1 MPTRLAP
8 VSETTK
14 PAPFPFETADLQDD
28 AAVKTNAG
36 ADAALPTD
44 AALQDVKVPPP
55 GDRSVSAT
63 EAPVIP
69 ITDQPRLL
77 VLDGHSMAF
86 RAFFA
91 LPADKFSTANGQHTN
106 AIHGFTSMLIN
117 LIKEQKPTHVAVA
130 FDVSDETTHRKAE
143 YSEYKGGRNETP
155 MEMSGQIDLIDKVMQ
170 AWGIKTIKM
179 PGYEADDILATL
191 AAMGEKAGYEVLLV
205 TGDRDAFQ
213 LITDNVFVLYP
224 RKGVSDI
231 PRLDTAAIQEKYFV
245 TPPQYSDLA
254 ALVGE
259 SADNLP
265 GIPGVGPK
273 TAAKWINLYGGLE
286 GVLENADAI
295 GGKVGDALR
304 ENVEAVKRNRRLN
317 RLHTDL
323 DLPLTLD
330 DLAEPRPDEAALEQ
344 LFDDLEFKTIR
355 TRLFALYSSEELES
369 AERESIDTPDFTTP
383 AGATE
388 LSAFLASGAGTR
400 SAVAVDLVPGRIGED
415 AAALAIV
422 RDDAAVYIDLASQDA
437 EAENVL
443 AEWLRDA
450 QAPKVMH
457 GYKAALKALS
467 SRGLGLEGVVD
478 DTSISGYLIQPDR
491 RTYELSELAQHHLN
505 ISISPE
511 TAKAGQ
517 LELSFDGDDAAAS
530 GALVQAAAVVQALS
544 RHFESELKERKAEDL
559 LTTLELPVS
568 RVLADMELAGI
579 AIDMPRLE
587 EQLADLSKV
596 IDNAQEL
603 AFAAIGHEVNL
614 GSPKQLQTVLFE
626 ELQLPKTKK
635 IKSGYTTD
643 AASLKNLLEKTGH
656 EFLVQLMAHR
666 ESSKLR
672 QMLESL
678 KKSVT
683 DDGRIHTTYAQNVA
697 ATGRISSNNPNLQNI
712 PIRSEEGRRV
722 RGIFVVSDG
731 YDCLLSADYSQI
743 EMRIMAHLS
752 GDAGLIQAYKE
763 GEDLHRFVG
772 SNIFHVPTEEVT
784 SAMRSK
790 VKAMSYGLAYGLT
803 SFGLSKQLEISV
815 DEARTLMKDYFDRFG
830 AVRDY
835 LRGVVDQARVDGY
848 TATIEGRRRYLPDL
862 TSTDRQLREN
872 AERIALNSPIQGSAA
887 DIIKRAM
894 LGVHSELEAQGLK
907 SRMLLQVHDELVL
920 EVANGERAAV
930 EKLVTEQ
937 MGAAAQLTVPL
948 DVQIGVGSS
957 WYEAGH

>member
-1 MPTRLAP
+1 VTAA
-8 VSETTK
+8 K
-14 PAPFPFETADLQDD
+14 PARKSTLTAE
-28 AAVKTNAG
+28 
-36 ADAALPTD
+36 P
-44 AALQDVKVPPP
+44 
-55 GDRSVSAT
+55 VSAT

-117 LIKEQKPTHVAVA
+117 LIKEQKPTHIAVA

-143 YSEYKGGRNETP
+143 YSDYKGGRNETP
-155 MEMSGQIDLIDKVMQ
+155 REMSGQIDLIDKVMQ
-170 AWGIKTIKM
+170 AWGIKTIKL

-191 AAMGEKAGYEVLLV
+191 AAMGEKAGFEVLLV
-205 TGDRDAFQ
+205 SGDRDAFQ

-231 PRLDTAAIQEKYFV
+231 PRMDATAIQEKYFV
-245 TPPQYSDLA
+245 SPAQYSDLA

-259 SADNLP
+259 TADNLP
-265 GIPGVGPK
+265 GVPGVGPK

-286 GVLENADAI
+286 GVLEHLDAI

-304 ENVEAVKRNRRLN
+304 ENVEDVKRNRRLN

-323 DLPLTLD
+323 ELPVTLD
-330 DLAEPRPDEAALEQ
+330 ELAEPRPDEAALEQ

-355 TRLFALYSSEELES
+355 TRLFGLYSSEDVES
-369 AERESIDTPDFTTP
+369 AERESIDTPDYVVP
-383 AGATE
+383 SGAAE
-388 LSAFLASGAGTR
+388 LGAFLAAGAGKR
-400 SAVAVDLVPGRIGED
+400 SAVAVDLVPGRIAED

-437 EAENVL
+437 AAENVL
-443 AEWLRDA
+443 ADWLRDDKS
-450 QAPKVMH
+450 QKVMH

-491 RTYELSELAQHHLN
+491 RSYELAELAQHHLN
-505 ISISPE
+505 ISVSTE
-511 TAKAGQ
+511 AAKAGQ
-517 LELSFDGDDAAAS
+517 LELAFDGDDAAAA
-530 GALVQAAAVVQALS
+530 GALVQVAAVVQALS
-544 RHFESELKERKAEDL
+544 RYFESELKERKAADL

-579 AIDMPRLE
+579 AIDMPRMD
-587 EQLADLSKV
+587 EQLADLAKV

-614 GSPKQLQTVLFE
+614 GSPKQLQTVLFD

-722 RGIFVVSDG
+722 RGIFVVSEG

-752 GDAGLIQAYKE
+752 GDAGLIQAYKD

-772 SNIFHVPTEEVT
+772 SNIFHVPTDQVT

-835 LRGVVDQARVDGY
+835 LRGVVDQARIDGY

-894 LGVHSELEAQGLK
+894 LGVHSELAAQGLK

-920 EVANGERAAV
+920 EVAVGEREAV

-937 MGAAAQLTVPL
+937 MGAAAQLSVPL
-948 DVQIGVGSS
+948 DVQIGVGPS
-957 WYEAGH
+957 WYDAGH

>member
-1 MPTRLAP
+1 M
-8 VSETTK
+8 SETTK
-14 PAPFPFETADLQDD
+14 PAPFPSTTETLQDI
-28 AAVKTNAG
+28 AVSSPAG
-36 ADAALPTD
+36 P
-44 AALQDVKVPPP
+44 
-55 GDRSVSAT
+55 SVSAT

-69 ITDQPRLL
+69 LTDQPRLL

-91 LPADKFSTANGQHTN
+91 LPADKFSTARGQHTN

-117 LIKEQKPTHVAVA
+117 LIKEQKPTHIAVA
-130 FDVSDETTHRKAE
+130 FDVSDDTTHRKAE

-155 MEMSGQIDLIDKVMQ
+155 REMSGQIDLIDQVMG

-205 TGDRDAFQ
+205 SGDRDAFQ

-231 PRLDTAAIQEKYFV
+231 PRMDAAAVQEKYFV
-245 TPPQYSDLA
+245 SPAQYSDLA

-259 SADNLP
+259 TADNLP
-265 GIPGVGPK
+265 GVPGVGPK

-286 GVLENADAI
+286 GVLEHLDAI

-304 ENVEAVKRNRRLN
+304 ANVDAVKRNRKLN

-323 DLPLTLD
+323 DLPVTLD
-330 DLAEPRPDEAALEQ
+330 ELADPRPNQEALEE
-344 LFDDLEFKTIR
+344 LFDTLEFKTIR
-355 TRLFALYSSEELES
+355 TRLFELYASEAPE
-369 AERESIDTPDFTTP
+369 AEREPLESRDFARLTDAEALRSFLA
-383 AGATE
+383 AGA
-388 LSAFLASGAGTR
+388 GQR
-400 SAVAVDLVPGRIGED
+400 SALAVDVLPGRIGED
-415 AAALAIV
+415 ADAVAIV
-422 RDDAAVYIDLASQDA
+422 RDDAAAYVDLTSLDA
-437 EAENVL
+437 DAENVL
-443 AEWLRDA
+443 GQWLRDA
-450 QAPKVMH
+450 ESPKVMH
-457 GYKAALKALS
+457 GYKAALKALNN
-467 SRGLGLEGVVD
+467 RGLGLQGVVD

-491 RTYELSELAQHHLN
+491 RTYELAELAQYHLN
-505 ISISPE
+505 IHVSPE
-511 TAKAGQ
+511 AAKAGQ
-517 LELSFDGDDAAAS
+517 LELTFDDDAAAAS
-530 GALVQAAAVVQALS
+530 GALVQVAAVVHKLS
-544 RHFESELKERKAEDL
+544 RFFESELQERKAEEL
-559 LTTLELPVS
+559 LATLELPVS
-568 RVLADMELAGI
+568 RVLADMEHAGI
-579 AIDMPRLE
+579 AVSMDLMD
-587 EQLADLSKV
+587 EQLADLARV
-596 IDNAQEL
+596 IDDAQER

-614 GSPKQLQTVLFE
+614 GSPKQLQTVLFD
-626 ELQLPKTKK
+626 ELKLPKTKK

-666 ESSKLR
+666 ESAKLR
-672 QMLESL
+672 QMVETL
-678 KKSVT
+678 KKSVAE
-683 DDGRIHTTYAQNVA
+683 DGRIHTTYAQNVA

-731 YDCLLSADYSQI
+731 YECLLSADYSQI

-752 GDAGLIQAYKE
+752 GDAGLIEAYRQ

-772 SNIFHVPTEEVT
+772 SSIFHVPPAEVT

-815 DEARTLMKDYFDRFG
+815 DEARTLMKNYFDRFG

-835 LRGVVDQARVDGY
+835 LRGVVDQARIDGY
-848 TATIEGRRRYLPDL
+848 TSTIEGRRRYLPDL
-862 TSTDRQLREN
+862 TSTDRQMREN

-894 LGVHSELEAQGLK
+894 LGVHAELAAQGLK

-920 EVANGERAAV
+920 EVANGEREAV

-937 MGAAAQLTVPL
+937 MGSAAQLSVPL
-948 DVQIGVGSS
+948 DVQIGVGTS
-957 WYEAGH
+957 WYDAGH

>member
-1 MPTRLAP
+1 M
-8 VSETTK
+8 SETTK
-14 PAPFPFETADLQDD
+14 PAPIPSTTQTLQDIAVSSPD
-28 AAVKTNAG
+28 A
-36 ADAALPTD
+36 P
-44 AALQDVKVPPP
+44 
-55 GDRSVSAT
+55 SVSAT
-63 EAPVIP
+63 EAPVVP
-69 ITDQPRLL
+69 LTEQPRLL

-91 LPADKFSTANGQHTN
+91 LPADKFSTARGQHTN

-130 FDVSDETTHRKAE
+130 FDVSDDTTHRKAE
-143 YSEYKGGRNETP
+143 YSDYKGGRNETP
-155 MEMSGQIDLIDKVMQ
+155 REMSGQIDLIDQVMG

-205 TGDRDAFQ
+205 SGDRDAFQ

-231 PRLDTAAIQEKYFV
+231 PRMDAAAIEAKYFV
-245 TPPQYSDLA
+245 SPSRYSDLA

-259 SADNLP
+259 TADNLP
-265 GIPGVGPK
+265 GVPGVGPK

-286 GVLENADAI
+286 GVLEHLDAI

-304 ENVEAVKRNRRLN
+304 DNVDAVKRNRKLN
-317 RLHTDL
+317 QLHTDL
-323 DLPLTLD
+323 DLPVTLD
-330 DLAEPRPDEAALEQ
+330 ELADPRPDQKAVEE
-344 LFDDLEFKTIR
+344 LFDELEFKTIR
-355 TRLFALYSSEELES
+355 TRLFDLYASE
-369 AERESIDTPDFTTP
+369 APAPEREPLETRDFAMITDSD
-383 AGATE
+383 ALG
-388 LSAFLASGAGTR
+388 AFLAAGAGHR
-400 SAVAVDLVPGRIGED
+400 PALAVDVLQGRIGED
-415 AAALAIV
+415 ADAVAIV
-422 RDDAAVYIDLASQDA
+422 RDDAAAYVDLTALDA
-437 EAENVL
+437 DAENVL
-443 AEWLRDA
+443 AQWLRDGES
-450 QAPKVMH
+450 PKVMH
-457 GYKAALKALS
+457 GYKAALKALAN
-467 SRGLGLEGVVD
+467 RGFDLEGVVD

-491 RTYELSELAQHHLN
+491 RTYELAELAQFHLN
-505 ISISPE
+505 IHITPE
-511 TAKAGQ
+511 AAKAGQ
-517 LELSFDGDDAAAS
+517 LELSFDDDNAAVS
-530 GALVQAAAVVQALS
+530 GALVQVAAVVHKLS
-544 RHFESELKERKAEDL
+544 RFFESELKDRKAEDL
-559 LTTLELPVS
+559 LATLELPVA
-568 RVLADMELAGI
+568 RVLADMERTGI
-579 AIDMPRLE
+579 AVSMELMD
-587 EQLADLSKV
+587 EQLADLARV
-596 IDNAQEL
+596 IDDAQER

-666 ESSKLR
+666 ESAKLR
-672 QMLESL
+672 QMVETL
-678 KKSVT
+678 KKSVAE
-683 DDGRIHTTYAQNVA
+683 DGRIHTTYAQNVA

-731 YDCLLSADYSQI
+731 YECLLSADYSQI

-752 GDAGLIQAYKE
+752 GDAGLIEAYRE

-772 SNIFHVPTEEVT
+772 SSIFHVPPAEVT

-815 DEARTLMKDYFDRFG
+815 DEARNLMKDYFDRFG

-835 LRGVVDQARVDGY
+835 LRGVVDQARVDGF

-894 LGVHSELEAQGLK
+894 LGVHAELAAQGLK

-920 EVANGERAAV
+920 EVANGEREAV

-937 MGAAAQLTVPL
+937 MAAAAELSVPL
-948 DVQIGVGSS
+948 EVQIGVGTS
-957 WYEAGH
+957 WYDAGH

>member
-1 MPTRLAP
+1 M
-8 VSETTK
+8 SETTK
-14 PAPFPFETADLQDD
+14 PAPIPSTTQTLQDIEVSSPD
-28 AAVKTNAG
+28 A
-36 ADAALPTD
+36 P
-44 AALQDVKVPPP
+44 
-55 GDRSVSAT
+55 SVSAT

-69 ITDQPRLL
+69 LTEQPRLL

-91 LPADKFSTANGQHTN
+91 LPADKFSTARGQHTN

-117 LIKEQKPTHVAVA
+117 LIKEQKPTHIAVA
-130 FDVSDETTHRKAE
+130 FDVSDDTTHRKAE

-155 MEMSGQIDLIDKVMQ
+155 REMSGQIDLIDQVMG

-205 TGDRDAFQ
+205 SGDRDAFQ

-224 RKGVSDI
+224 KKGVSDI
-231 PRLDTAAIQEKYFV
+231 PRMDAAAVEAKYFV
-245 TPPQYSDLA
+245 SPSRYSDLA

-259 SADNLP
+259 TADNLP
-265 GIPGVGPK
+265 GVPGVGPK

-286 GVLENADAI
+286 GVLEHLDAI
-295 GGKVGDALR
+295 GGKVGDSLR
-304 ENVEAVKRNRRLN
+304 ANVDAVKRNRKLN
-317 RLHTDL
+317 QLHTDL
-323 DLPLTLD
+323 DLPVTLD
-330 DLAEPRPDEAALEQ
+330 ELADPRPDQQALEE
-344 LFDDLEFKTIR
+344 LFDELEFKTIR
-355 TRLFALYSSEELES
+355 TRLFDLYASE
-369 AERESIDTPDFTTP
+369 APAPEREALDTRDFTALTD
-383 AGATE
+383 AGA
-388 LSAFLASGAGTR
+388 LRAFLEAGAGQR
-400 SAVAVDLVPGRIGED
+400 SALAVDVLPGRIGED
-415 AAALAIV
+415 ADAVAIV
-422 RDDAAVYIDLASQDA
+422 RDDAAAYVDLTTLDA

-450 QAPKVMH
+450 GSPKVTH
-457 GYKAALKALS
+457 GYKAALKALAN
-467 SRGLGLEGVVD
+467 RGFGLEGVVD

-491 RTYELSELAQHHLN
+491 RTYELAELAQYHLN
-505 ISISPE
+505 IHITPE
-511 TAKAGQ
+511 AAKAGQ
-517 LELSFDGDDAAAS
+517 LELAFDDDAAAAS
-530 GALVQAAAVVQALS
+530 GALVQVAAVVHKLS
-544 RHFESELKERKAEDL
+544 RYFESELKDRRAEDL
-559 LTTLELPVS
+559 LATLELPVA
-568 RVLADMELAGI
+568 RVLADMETAGI
-579 AIDMPRLE
+579 AVSLELME
-587 EQLADLSKV
+587 EQLADLARV
-596 IDNAQEL
+596 IDDAQER

-666 ESSKLR
+666 ESAKLR
-672 QMLESL
+672 QMVETL
-678 KKSVT
+678 KKSVAE
-683 DDGRIHTTYAQNVA
+683 DGRIHTTYAQNVA

-731 YDCLLSADYSQI
+731 YECLLSADYSQI

-752 GDAGLIQAYKE
+752 GDAGLIEAYRE

-772 SNIFHVPTEEVT
+772 SSIFHVPPAEVT

-815 DEARTLMKDYFDRFG
+815 DEARNLMKDYFDRFG

-894 LGVHSELEAQGLK
+894 LGVQAELAAQGLK
-907 SRMLLQVHDELVL
+907 SRLLLQVHDELVL
-920 EVANGERAAV
+920 EVAAGEREAV
-930 EKLVTEQ
+930 ERLVTEQ
-937 MGAAAQLTVPL
+937 MGSAADLSVPL
-948 DVQIGVGSS
+948 DVQIGVGTS
-957 WYEAGH
+957 WYDAGH

>member
-1 MPTRLAP
+1 
-8 VSETTK
+8 
-14 PAPFPFETADLQDD
+14 
-28 AAVKTNAG
+28 
-36 ADAALPTD
+36 
-44 AALQDVKVPPP
+44 
-55 GDRSVSAT
+55 
-63 EAPVIP
+63 
-69 ITDQPRLL
+69 
-77 VLDGHSMAF
+77 MAF

-91 LPADKFSTANGQHTN
+91 LPADKFSTARGQHTN

-130 FDVSDETTHRKAE
+130 FDVSDDTTHRKAE
-143 YSEYKGGRNETP
+143 YSDYKGGRNETP
-155 MEMSGQIDLIDKVMQ
+155 REMSGQIDLIDQVMG

-205 TGDRDAFQ
+205 SGDRDAFQ

-224 RKGVSDI
+224 KKGVSDI
-231 PRLDTAAIQEKYFV
+231 PRMDATAVEEKYFV
-245 TPPQYSDLA
+245 SPSRYSDLA

-259 SADNLP
+259 TADNLP
-265 GIPGVGPK
+265 GVPGVGPK

-286 GVLENADAI
+286 GVLEHLDAI
-295 GGKVGDALR
+295 GGKVGDSLR
-304 ENVEAVKRNRRLN
+304 ANVDAVKRNRKLN
-317 RLHTDL
+317 QLHTDL
-323 DLPLTLD
+323 DLPVTLD
-330 DLAEPRPDEAALEQ
+330 ELADPRPDQQALEE
-344 LFDDLEFKTIR
+344 LFDELEFKTIR
-355 TRLFALYSSEELES
+355 TRLFDLYASE
-369 AERESIDTPDFTTP
+369 APAPEREALETRDFAALMDADALRAFLE
-383 AGATE
+383 AGA
-388 LSAFLASGAGTR
+388 GQR
-400 SAVAVDLVPGRIGED
+400 SALAVDVLPGRIGED
-415 AAALAIV
+415 ADAVAIV
-422 RDDAAVYIDLASQDA
+422 RDDAAAYVELTTLDADA
-437 EAENVL
+437 ENIL
-443 AEWLRDA
+443 AQWLRDA
-450 QAPKVMH
+450 DSPKVMH
-457 GYKAALKALS
+457 GYKAALKALAN
-467 SRGLGLEGVVD
+467 RGFGLEGVVD

-491 RTYELSELAQHHLN
+491 RTYELGELAQFHLN
-505 ISISPE
+505 IHITPE
-511 TAKAGQ
+511 AAKAGQ
-517 LELSFDGDDAAAS
+517 LELAFDDDAAAAS
-530 GALVQAAAVVQALS
+530 GALVQVAAVVHKLS
-544 RHFESELKERKAEDL
+544 RFFESELKDRKAEDL
-559 LTTLELPVS
+559 LATLELPVS
-568 RVLADMELAGI
+568 RVLADMEKTGI
-579 AIDMPRLE
+579 AVSMELMD
-587 EQLADLSKV
+587 EQLADLARV
-596 IDNAQEL
+596 IDDAQER

-666 ESSKLR
+666 ESAKLR
-672 QMLESL
+672 QMVETL
-678 KKSVT
+678 KKSVAE
-683 DDGRIHTTYAQNVA
+683 DGRIHTTYAQNVA

-731 YDCLLSADYSQI
+731 YECLLSADYSQI

-752 GDAGLIQAYKE
+752 GDAGLIEAYRE

-772 SNIFHVPTEEVT
+772 SSIFHVPPAEVT

-815 DEARTLMKDYFDRFG
+815 DEARNLMKDYFDRFG

-894 LGVHSELEAQGLK
+894 LGVHAELAAQGLK
-907 SRMLLQVHDELVL
+907 SRLLLQVHDELVL
-920 EVANGERAAV
+920 EVAKGEREAV

-937 MGAAAQLTVPL
+937 MAAAAELSVPL
-948 DVQIGVGSS
+948 EVQIGVGTS
-957 WYEAGH
+957 WYDAGH

>member
-1 MPTRLAP
+1 MATRLAP

-14 PAPFPFETADLQDD
+14 PAPIPSTTQTLQDIAVSSPD
-28 AAVKTNAG
+28 A
-36 ADAALPTD
+36 P
-44 AALQDVKVPPP
+44 
-55 GDRSVSAT
+55 SVSAT

-69 ITDQPRLL
+69 LTEQPRLL

-91 LPADKFSTANGQHTN
+91 LPADKFSTARGQHTN

-117 LIKEQKPTHVAVA
+117 LIKEQKPTHIAVA
-130 FDVSDETTHRKAE
+130 FDVSDDTTHRKAE

-155 MEMSGQIDLIDKVMQ
+155 REMSGQIDLIDQVMG

-205 TGDRDAFQ
+205 SGDRDAFQ

-224 RKGVSDI
+224 KKGVSDI
-231 PRLDTAAIQEKYFV
+231 PRMDAAAVEAKYFV
-245 TPPQYSDLA
+245 SPSRYSDLA

-259 SADNLP
+259 TADNLP
-265 GIPGVGPK
+265 GVPGVGPK

-286 GVLENADAI
+286 GVLEHVDAI
-295 GGKVGDALR
+295 GGKVGDSLR
-304 ENVEAVKRNRRLN
+304 ANVDAVKRNRKLN
-317 RLHTDL
+317 QLHTDL
-323 DLPLTLD
+323 DLPVTLD
-330 DLAEPRPDEAALEQ
+330 ELADPRPDQQALED
-344 LFDDLEFKTIR
+344 LFDELEFKTIR
-355 TRLFALYSSEELES
+355 TRLFDLYASE
-369 AERESIDTPDFTTP
+369 APAPEREALETRDFTTLTD
-383 AGATE
+383 ADA
-388 LSAFLASGAGTR
+388 LRAFLEAGTDQR
-400 SAVAVDLVPGRIGED
+400 SALAVDVLPGRIGED
-415 AAALAIV
+415 ADAVAIV
-422 RDDAAVYIDLASQDA
+422 RDDAAAYVDLTTLDA

-443 AEWLRDA
+443 AQWLRDA
-450 QAPKVMH
+450 GSPKVTH
-457 GYKAALKALS
+457 GYKAALKALAN
-467 SRGLGLEGVVD
+467 RGFGLEGVVD

-491 RTYELSELAQHHLN
+491 RTYELAELAQFHLN
-505 ISISPE
+505 IHITPE
-511 TAKAGQ
+511 AAKAGQ
-517 LELSFDGDDAAAS
+517 LELAFDDDDAAAS
-530 GALVQAAAVVQALS
+530 GALVQVAAVVHKLS
-544 RHFESELKERKAEDL
+544 QYFESELKDRKAEDL
-559 LTTLELPVS
+559 LATLELPVA
-568 RVLADMELAGI
+568 RVLADMETAGI
-579 AIDMPRLE
+579 AVSLELME
-587 EQLADLSKV
+587 EQLADLARV
-596 IDNAQEL
+596 IDDAQER

-666 ESSKLR
+666 ESAKLR
-672 QMLESL
+672 QMVETL
-678 KKSVT
+678 KKSVAE
-683 DDGRIHTTYAQNVA
+683 DGRIHTTYAQNVA

-731 YDCLLSADYSQI
+731 YECLLSADYSQI

-752 GDAGLIQAYKE
+752 GDAGLIEAYRE

-772 SNIFHVPTEEVT
+772 SSIFHVPPAEVT

-815 DEARTLMKDYFDRFG
+815 DEARNLMKDYFDRFG

-894 LGVHSELEAQGLK
+894 LGVHSELAAQGLK

-920 EVANGERAAV
+920 EVAKGEREAV

-937 MGAAAQLTVPL
+937 MAAAAELSVPL
-948 DVQIGVGSS
+948 EVQIGVGTS
-957 WYEAGH
+957 WYDAGH

>member
-1 MPTRLAP
+1 M
-8 VSETTK
+8 SETTK
-14 PAPFPFETADLQDD
+14 PAPVPFETADLQDD
-28 AAVKTNAG
+28 AALKADAG
-36 ADAALPTD
+36 ADATLSNE
-44 AALQDVKVPPP
+44 AALQDVKVPPR

-69 ITDQPRLL
+69 ITGQPRLL

-130 FDVSDETTHRKAE
+130 FDVSDDTTYRKAE

-155 MEMSGQIDLIDKVMQ
+155 SEMSGQIDLIDKVMQ

-286 GVLENADAI
+286 GVLENVDAI

-330 DLAEPRPDEAALEQ
+330 DLAEPRPNEAALEQ

-369 AERESIDTPDFTTP
+369 AERETIDTPDFITP

-388 LSAFLASGAGTR
+388 LSAFLAAGAGKR

-422 RDDAAVYIDLASQDA
+422 RDDAAVYIDLAAQDA

-443 AEWLRDA
+443 AEWLRDG

-559 LTTLELPVS
+559 LSTLELPVS

-579 AIDMPRLE
+579 AIDMPRLD

>member
-1 MPTRLAP
+1 M
-8 VSETTK
+8 SETTK
-14 PAPFPFETADLQDD
+14 PAPFPFETADPQDD
-28 AAVKTNAG
+28 AALTANAP
-36 ADAALPTD
+36 ADAALPTS

-155 MEMSGQIDLIDKVMQ
+155 SEMSGQIDLIDKVMQ

-191 AAMGEKAGYEVLLV
+191 AAMGEKAGFEVLLV

-286 GVLENADAI
+286 GVLENVDAI

-330 DLAEPRPDEAALEQ
+330 DLAEPRPNEAALEQ

-369 AERESIDTPDFTTP
+369 AERESIDTPDFLTP
-383 AGATE
+383 SGATE
-388 LSAFLASGAGTR
+388 LSAFLAAGAGKR

-422 RDDAAVYIDLASQDA
+422 RDDAAVYIDLAAQDA

-443 AEWLRDA
+443 AEWLRDG

-579 AIDMPRLE
+579 AIDMPRLD

-722 RGIFVVSDG
+722 RGIFVVSEG

>member
-1 MPTRLAP
+1 
-8 VSETTK
+8 
-14 PAPFPFETADLQDD
+14 
-28 AAVKTNAG
+28 
-36 ADAALPTD
+36 
-44 AALQDVKVPPP
+44 
-55 GDRSVSAT
+55 
-63 EAPVIP
+63 
-69 ITDQPRLL
+69 
-77 VLDGHSMAF
+77 MAF

-91 LPADKFSTANGQHTN
+91 LPADKFSTARGQHTN

-117 LIKEQKPTHVAVA
+117 LIKEQKPTHIAVA
-130 FDVSDETTHRKAE
+130 FDVSDDTTHRKAE

-155 MEMSGQIDLIDKVMQ
+155 REMSGQIDLIDKVMG

-191 AAMGEKAGYEVLLV
+191 AAMGEKAGHEVLLV
-205 TGDRDAFQ
+205 SGDRDAFQ

-224 RKGVSDI
+224 KKGVSDI
-231 PRLDTAAIQEKYFV
+231 PRMDAAAVEDKYFV
-245 TPPQYSDLA
+245 SPSRYSDLA

-259 SADNLP
+259 TADNLP
-265 GIPGVGPK
+265 GVPGVGPK

-286 GVLENADAI
+286 GVLEHVDAI
-295 GGKVGDALR
+295 GGKVGDSLR
-304 ENVEAVKRNRRLN
+304 ANVDAVKRNRKLN
-317 RLHTDL
+317 QLHTDL
-323 DLPLTLD
+323 DLPVTLD
-330 DLAEPRPDEAALEQ
+330 ELADPRPDQQALEE
-344 LFDDLEFKTIR
+344 LFDELEFKTIR
-355 TRLFALYSSEELES
+355 TRLFDLYASEVTE
-369 AERESIDTPDFTTP
+369 AERETLESRDFTTLQDADSLRTFLE
-383 AGATE
+383 AGA
-388 LSAFLASGAGTR
+388 GQR
-400 SAVAVDLVPGRIGED
+400 SALAVDVLAGRIGED
-415 AAALAIV
+415 ADAVAIV
-422 RDDAAVYIDLASQDA
+422 RDDAAGYVDLTGLDA

-443 AEWLRDA
+443 AQWLRDA
-450 QAPKVMH
+450 GSPKVVH
-457 GYKAALKALS
+457 GYKAALKALAN
-467 SRGLGLEGVVD
+467 RGFGLEGVVD
-478 DTSISGYLIQPDR
+478 DTSISAYLIEPDR
-491 RTYELSELAQHHLN
+491 RTYELAELAQHHLN
-505 ISISPE
+505 VHVSAE
-511 TAKAGQ
+511 AAKAGQ
-517 LELSFDGDDAAAS
+517 LELEFDDDAAAAS
-530 GALVQAAAVVQALS
+530 GALVQVAAVVHKLS
-544 RHFESELKERKAEDL
+544 RFFESELQERQAEDL
-559 LTTLELPVS
+559 LATLELPVAG
-568 RVLADMELAGI
+568 VLAVMEQAGI
-579 AIDMPRLE
+579 AVSMELMD
-587 EQLADLSKV
+587 EQLADLARV
-596 IDNAQEL
+596 IDDAQER

-666 ESSKLR
+666 ESAKLR
-672 QMLESL
+672 QMVETL
-678 KKSVT
+678 KKSVAE
-683 DDGRIHTTYAQNVA
+683 DGRIHTTYAQNVA

-731 YDCLLSADYSQI
+731 YECLLSADYSQI

-752 GDAGLIQAYKE
+752 GDAGLIQAYRE

-772 SNIFHVPTEEVT
+772 SSIFHVPPAEVT

-848 TATIEGRRRYLPDL
+848 TSTIEGRRRYLPDL
-862 TSTDRQLREN
+862 TSTNRQLREN

-894 LGVHSELEAQGLK
+894 LGVHSELAAQGLK

-920 EVANGERAAV
+920 EVAKGEREAV

-937 MGAAAQLTVPL
+937 MGAAADLSVPL
-948 DVQIGVGSS
+948 EVQIGVGAS
-957 WYEAGH
+957 WYDAGH

>member
-1 MPTRLAP
+1 M
-8 VSETTK
+8 SETTK
-14 PAPFPFETADLQDD
+14 PAPFPSETA
-28 AAVKTNAG
+28 VPNA
-36 ADAALPTD
+36 D
-44 AALQDVKVPPP
+44 AALQDITVPPSA
-55 GDRSVSAT
+55 GGRASAT

-69 ITDQPRLL
+69 LTGQPRLL

-117 LIKEQKPTHVAVA
+117 LIKEQKPTHIAVA

-155 MEMSGQIDLIDKVMQ
+155 REMSGQIDLIDKVMQ
-170 AWGIKTIKM
+170 AWGIKTIKL
-179 PGYEADDILATL
+179 PGFEADDILATL
-191 AAMGEKAGYEVLLV
+191 AAMGDKAGFEVLLV
-205 TGDRDAFQ
+205 SGDRDAFQ

-224 RKGVSDI
+224 KKGVSDI
-231 PRLDTAAIQEKYFV
+231 PRMDAAAIQEKYFV
-245 TPPQYSDLA
+245 TPAQYSDLA

-259 SADNLP
+259 TADNLP
-265 GIPGVGPK
+265 GVPGVGPK

-286 GVLENADAI
+286 GVLEHLDAI

-304 ENVEAVKRNRRLN
+304 ANVEGVKRNRRLN

-323 DLPLTLD
+323 ELPVTLD
-330 DLAEPRPDEAALEQ
+330 DLYEPRPDQAALEN
-344 LFDDLEFKTIR
+344 LFDELEFKTIR
-355 TRLFALYSSEELES
+355 TRLFALYGEEDTPA
-369 AERESIDTPDFTTP
+369 AERETLDTPDFVTP
-383 AGATE
+383 AGAAD
-388 LSAFLASGAGTR
+388 LSLFLAAGDGQR
-400 SAVAVDLVPGRIGED
+400 SAVAIDLVPGRIGED

-422 RDDAAVYIDLASQDA
+422 RDDAAVYIDLAAQDA
-437 EAENVL
+437 GAENVL
-443 AEWLRDA
+443 ADWLRDTA
-450 QAPKVMH
+450 APKVMH
-457 GYKAALKALS
+457 GYKASLKALA
-467 SRGLGLEGVVD
+467 SRGLDLEGVVD
-478 DTSISGYLIQPDR
+478 DTSISGYLIEPDR
-491 RTYELSELAQHHLN
+491 RTYELAELAQHHLN
-505 ISISPE
+505 ITISSA
-511 TAKAGQ
+511 TSKAGQ
-517 LELSFDGDDAAAS
+517 LELAFDGDDAAKA

-544 RHFESELKERKAEDL
+544 RHFETELTERKAADL

-568 RVLADMELAGI
+568 RVLAVMETAGI
-579 AIDMPRLE
+579 AVDMQRMD

-666 ESSKLR
+666 ESAKLR
-672 QMLESL
+672 QMIESL

-683 DDGRIHTTYAQNVA
+683 EDGRIHTTYAQNVA

-722 RGIFVVSDG
+722 RGVFVVSDG
-731 YDCLLSADYSQI
+731 YECLLSADYSQI

-752 GDAGLIQAYKE
+752 GDAGLIQAYKD

-772 SNIFHVPTEEVT
+772 SNIFHVPIDEVT

-835 LRGVVDQARVDGY
+835 LRGVVDQARIDGY

-894 LGVHSELEAQGLK
+894 LGVQDELAAQGLK

-920 EVANGERAAV
+920 EVAAGERETV
-930 EKLVTEQ
+930 ERIVTEQ
-937 MGAAAQLTVPL
+937 MGSAADLSVPL
-948 DVQIGVGSS
+948 DVQIGAGPS
-957 WYEAGH
+957 WYGAGH

>member
-1 MPTRLAP
+1 MATRLAP

-14 PAPFPFETADLQDD
+14 PAPFPSEAD
-28 AAVKTNAG
+28 T
-36 ADAALPTD
+36 
-44 AALQDVKVPPP
+44 LQDVAVPRPAGP
-55 GDRSVSAT
+55 AVSAT
-63 EAPVIP
+63 VAPVIP
-69 ITDQPRLL
+69 LTDQPRLL

-91 LPADKFSTANGQHTN
+91 LPADKFSTSSGQHTN

-117 LIKEQKPTHVAVA
+117 LIKEQKPTHIAVA

-143 YSEYKGGRNETP
+143 YSDYKGGRNETP
-155 MEMSGQIDLIDKVMQ
+155 REMSGQIDLIDKVLQ
-170 AWGIKTIKM
+170 AWGIKTIKL

-191 AAMGEKAGYEVLLV
+191 AAMGEKAGFEVLLV
-205 TGDRDAFQ
+205 SGDRDAFQ

-231 PRLDTAAIQEKYFV
+231 PRMDATAIQEKYFV
-245 TPPQYSDLA
+245 SPAQYSDLA

-259 SADNLP
+259 TADNLP
-265 GIPGVGPK
+265 GVPGVGPK

-286 GVLENADAI
+286 GVLEHLDAI

-304 ENVEAVKRNRRLN
+304 ENVDDVKRNRRLN

-323 DLPLTLD
+323 QLPVTLD
-330 DLAEPRPDEAALEQ
+330 ELAEPRPDEAALEQ

-355 TRLFALYSSEELES
+355 TRLFALYGSDEVES
-369 AERESIDTPDFTTP
+369 AERESIDTPAFVTP
-383 AGATE
+383 SDATE
-388 LSAFLASGAGTR
+388 LSAFLAAGAGKR

-422 RDDAAVYIDLASQDA
+422 RDDAAVYIDLAAQDA
-437 EAENVL
+437 AAENVL
-443 AEWLRDA
+443 ADWLRDE

-467 SRGLGLEGVVD
+467 SRGLGLEGVAD
-478 DTSISGYLIQPDR
+478 DSSISGYLIQPDR
-491 RTYELSELAQHHLN
+491 RSYELAELAQHHLN
-505 ISISPE
+505 ISISSE

-517 LELSFDGDDAAAS
+517 LELSFDGDDAAAAD
-530 GALVQAAAVVQALS
+530 ALVRVAAVVQALS
-544 RHFESELKERKAEDL
+544 RFFESELTERKAADL

-579 AIDMPRLE
+579 AIDMPRMD
-587 EQLADLSKV
+587 EQLADLAKV

-614 GSPKQLQTVLFE
+614 GSPKQLQTVLFD

-683 DDGRIHTTYAQNVA
+683 EDGRIHTTYAQNVA

-722 RGIFVVSDG
+722 RGIFVVSEG

-752 GDAGLIQAYKE
+752 GDAGLIQAYKD

-772 SNIFHVPTEEVT
+772 SNIFHVPTDQVT

-790 VKAMSYGLAYGLT
+790 VKAMSYGLAYGHT

-815 DEARTLMKDYFDRFG
+815 DVARTLMKDYFDRFG

-835 LRGVVDQARVDGY
+835 LRGVVDQARIDGY

-894 LGVHSELEAQGLK
+894 LGVHAELAAQGLK
-907 SRMLLQVHDELVL
+907 SRKLLQVHDELVL
-920 EVANGERAAV
+920 EVAAGEREAV

-937 MGAAAQLTVPL
+937 RGAAAQLSVPL
-948 DVQIGVGSS
+948 DVQIGVGPS
-957 WYEAGH
+957 WYDAGH

>member
-1 MPTRLAP
+1 
-8 VSETTK
+8 
-14 PAPFPFETADLQDD
+14 
-28 AAVKTNAG
+28 
-36 ADAALPTD
+36 
-44 AALQDVKVPPP
+44 
-55 GDRSVSAT
+55 VSAT

-69 ITDQPRLL
+69 LTEQPRLL

-91 LPADKFSTANGQHTN
+91 LPADKFSTARGQHTN

-117 LIKEQKPTHVAVA
+117 LIKEQKPTHIAVA
-130 FDVSDETTHRKAE
+130 FDVSDDTTHRKAE

-155 MEMSGQIDLIDKVMQ
+155 REMSGQIDLIDQVMG

-205 TGDRDAFQ
+205 SGDRDAFQ

-224 RKGVSDI
+224 KKGVSDI
-231 PRLDTAAIQEKYFV
+231 PRMDAAAVEAKYFV
-245 TPPQYSDLA
+245 SPSRYSDLA

-259 SADNLP
+259 TADNLP
-265 GIPGVGPK
+265 GVPGVGPK

-286 GVLENADAI
+286 GVLEHVDAI
-295 GGKVGDALR
+295 GGKVGDSLR
-304 ENVEAVKRNRRLN
+304 ANVNAVKRNRKLN
-317 RLHTDL
+317 QLHTDL
-323 DLPLTLD
+323 DLPVTLD
-330 DLAEPRPDEAALEQ
+330 ELADPRPDQQALED
-344 LFDDLEFKTIR
+344 LFDELEFKTIR
-355 TRLFALYSSEELES
+355 TRLFDLYASE
-369 AERESIDTPDFTTP
+369 APAPEREALETRDFTTLTD
-383 AGATE
+383 ADA
-388 LSAFLASGAGTR
+388 LRAFLEAGTDQR
-400 SAVAVDLVPGRIGED
+400 SALAVDVLPGRIGED
-415 AAALAIV
+415 ADAVAIV
-422 RDDAAVYIDLASQDA
+422 RDDAAAYVDLTTLDA

-443 AEWLRDA
+443 AQWLRDA
-450 QAPKVMH
+450 GSPKVTH
-457 GYKAALKALS
+457 GYKAALKALAN
-467 SRGLGLEGVVD
+467 RGFGLEGVVD

-491 RTYELSELAQHHLN
+491 RTYELAELAQFHLN
-505 ISISPE
+505 IHITPE
-511 TAKAGQ
+511 AAKAGQ
-517 LELSFDGDDAAAS
+517 LELAFDDDDAAAS
-530 GALVQAAAVVQALS
+530 GALVQVAAVVHKLS
-544 RHFESELKERKAEDL
+544 QYFESELKDRKAEDL
-559 LTTLELPVS
+559 LATLELPVA
-568 RVLADMELAGI
+568 RVLADMETAGI
-579 AIDMPRLE
+579 AVSLELME
-587 EQLADLSKV
+587 EQLADLARV
-596 IDNAQEL
+596 IDDAQER

-666 ESSKLR
+666 ESAKLR
-672 QMLESL
+672 QMVETL
-678 KKSVT
+678 KKSVAE
-683 DDGRIHTTYAQNVA
+683 DGRIHTTYAQNVA

-731 YDCLLSADYSQI
+731 YECLLSADYSQI

-752 GDAGLIQAYKE
+752 GDAGLIEAYRE

-772 SNIFHVPTEEVT
+772 SSIFHVPPAEVT

-815 DEARTLMKDYFDRFG
+815 DEARNLMKDYFDRFG

-894 LGVHSELEAQGLK
+894 LGVHSELAAQGLK

-920 EVANGERAAV
+920 EVAKGEREAV

-937 MGAAAQLTVPL
+937 MAAAAELSVPL
-948 DVQIGVGSS
+948 EVQIGVGTS
-957 WYEAGH
+957 WYDAGH

>member
-1 MPTRLAP
+1 
-8 VSETTK
+8 
-14 PAPFPFETADLQDD
+14 
-28 AAVKTNAG
+28 
-36 ADAALPTD
+36 
-44 AALQDVKVPPP
+44 
-55 GDRSVSAT
+55 
-63 EAPVIP
+63 
-69 ITDQPRLL
+69 
-77 VLDGHSMAF
+77 MAF

-117 LIKEQKPTHVAVA
+117 LIKEQKPTHIAVA

-155 MEMSGQIDLIDKVMQ
+155 REMSGQIDLIDKVMQ

-265 GIPGVGPK
+265 GVPGVGPK

-286 GVLENADAI
+286 GVLEHLDAI

-304 ENVEAVKRNRRLN
+304 ENVEDVKRNRRLN

-323 DLPLTLD
+323 DLPVTLD
-330 DLAEPRPDEAALEQ
+330 ELAEPRPDEAALEQ

-355 TRLFALYSSEELES
+355 TRLFALYSSDEVES
-369 AERESIDTPDFTTP
+369 AERESIEAPDFTTP
-383 AGATE
+383 ADAAE
-388 LSAFLASGAGTR
+388 LSAFLAAGAGQR

-422 RDDAAVYIDLASQDA
+422 RDDAAVYIDLATQDA
-437 EAENVL
+437 ESENVL
-443 AEWLRDA
+443 ADWLRDGSS
-450 QAPKVMH
+450 PKVMH
-457 GYKAALKALS
+457 GYKAALKALTA
-467 SRGLGLEGVVD
+467 RGLGLEGVAD

-491 RTYELSELAQHHLN
+491 RTYELAELAQHHLN

-517 LELSFDGDDAAAS
+517 LELAFDGDDVAAA
-530 GALVQAAAVVQALS
+530 GALVRVAAVVQALS
-544 RHFESELKERKAEDL
+544 RYFESELKEREAADL
-559 LTTLELPVS
+559 LATLELPVS

-579 AIDMPRLE
+579 AIDMPRMD
-587 EQLADLSKV
+587 EQLADLAKV

-614 GSPKQLQTVLFE
+614 GSPKQLQTVLFD

-683 DDGRIHTTYAQNVA
+683 EDGRIHTTYAQNVA

-722 RGIFVVSDG
+722 RGIFVVSEG

-752 GDAGLIQAYKE
+752 GDPGLIQAYKD

-772 SNIFHVPTEEVT
+772 SNIFHVPTDQVT

-835 LRGVVDQARVDGY
+835 LRGVVDQARIDGY

-894 LGVHSELEAQGLK
+894 LGVHAQLAAQGLK

-920 EVANGERAAV
+920 EVAKGERDAV

-937 MGAAAQLTVPL
+937 MGSAADLSVPL
-948 DVQIGVGSS
+948 DVQIGVGPS
-957 WYEAGH
+957 WYDAGH

>member
-1 MPTRLAP
+1 MGTRLAP

-14 PAPFPFETADLQDD
+14 PAPFPIQTAAPDADD
-28 AAVKTNAG
+28 AS
-36 ADAALPTD
+36 
-44 AALQDVKVPPP
+44 QDITVVPSVGGP
-55 GDRSVSAT
+55 VSAT
-63 EAPVIP
+63 EAPVVP
-69 ITDQPRLL
+69 ITSQPRLL

-91 LPADKFSTANGQHTN
+91 LPADKFSTSNGQHTN

-117 LIKEQKPTHVAVA
+117 LIKEQKPTHIAVA
-130 FDVSDETTHRKAE
+130 FDVSDDTTHRKTE

-155 MEMSGQIDLIDKVMQ
+155 REMSGQIDLIDKVMA

-191 AAMGEKAGYEVLLV
+191 ATMGEKEGYEVLLV

-213 LITDNVFVLYP
+213 LITDHVFVLYP

-231 PRLDTAAIQEKYFV
+231 PRLDAAAIQEKYFV

-273 TAAKWINLYGGLE
+273 TAAKWINQYGGLE
-286 GVLENADAI
+286 GVLENAGSI

-304 ENVEAVKRNRRLN
+304 ENIENVKRNRRLN

-323 DLPLTLD
+323 DLPVTLD
-330 DLAEPRPDEAALEQ
+330 ELAEPRPDEAALET
-344 LFDDLEFKTIR
+344 LFDELEFKTIR
-355 TRLFALYSSEELES
+355 ARLFALYGSEEVEA
-369 AERESIDTPDFTTP
+369 AERESIETPAFVTP
-383 AGATE
+383 AGAAE
-388 LSAFLASGAGTR
+388 LAAFLAAGSGR
-400 SAVAVDLVPGRIGED
+400 KSAVAVDLVPGRIGED

-422 RDDAAVYIDLASQDA
+422 RDDAAVYVDLAAQDA
-437 EAENVL
+437 ASENVL

-450 QAPKVMH
+450 KALKVLH
-457 GYKAALKALS
+457 GYKGALKALA

-491 RTYELSELAQHHLN
+491 RTYELAELAQHHLN
-505 ISISPE
+505 VSVSPE
-511 TAKAGQ
+511 TSKAGQ
-517 LELSFDGDDAAAS
+517 LELAFDGDDAAAA
-530 GALVQAAAVVQALS
+530 GALVQVAAVVQSLS
-544 RHFESELKERKAEDL
+544 RYFESELTERKAADL

-579 AIDMPRLE
+579 AIDMPRMD
-587 EQLADLSKV
+587 EQLTDLAKV

-614 GSPKQLQTVLFE
+614 GSPKQLQAVLFD
-626 ELQLPKTKK
+626 ELGLPKTKK

-672 QMLESL
+672 QMIESL

-683 DDGRIHTTYAQNVA
+683 EDGRIHTTYAQNVA

-722 RGIFVVSDG
+722 RGIFVVSEG
-731 YDCLLSADYSQI
+731 YECLLSADYSQI

-752 GDAGLIQAYKE
+752 GDAGLIQAYKD

-835 LRGVVDQARVDGY
+835 LRGVVDQARIDGY

-862 TSTDRQLREN
+862 TSSDRQLREN

-894 LGVHSELEAQGLK
+894 LGVHAELAAQGLK

-920 EVANGERAAV
+920 EVAAGEREAV

-937 MGAAAQLTVPL
+937 MGSAADLSVPL
-948 DVQIGVGSS
+948 DVQIGVGPS
-957 WYEAGH
+957 WYDAGH

>member
-1 MPTRLAP
+1 
-8 VSETTK
+8 
-14 PAPFPFETADLQDD
+14 
-28 AAVKTNAG
+28 
-36 ADAALPTD
+36 
-44 AALQDVKVPPP
+44 
-55 GDRSVSAT
+55 
-63 EAPVIP
+63 
-69 ITDQPRLL
+69 
-77 VLDGHSMAF
+77 MAF

-117 LIKEQKPTHVAVA
+117 LIKEQQPTHIAVA

-155 MEMSGQIDLIDKVMQ
+155 REMSGQIDLIDKVMQ
-170 AWGIKTIKM
+170 AWGIKTIKL

-191 AAMGEKAGYEVLLV
+191 SVMGEKAGYEVLLV

-231 PRLDTAAIQEKYFV
+231 PRLDAAAIQEKYFV

-259 SADNLP
+259 SSDNLP
-265 GIPGVGPK
+265 GVPGVGPK

-286 GVLENADAI
+286 GVLEHLDAI
-295 GGKVGDALR
+295 GGKVGEALR
-304 ENVEAVKRNRRLN
+304 ENVEDVKRNRRLN

-323 DLPLTLD
+323 ELPVTLD
-330 DLAEPRPDEAALEQ
+330 DLEEPRPDEAALEQ
-344 LFDDLEFKTIR
+344 LFDELEFKTIR
-355 TRLFALYSSEELES
+355 TRLFALYSSEDLEP
-369 AERESIDTPDFTTP
+369 AERESVDVPEYVTPSD
-383 AGATE
+383 ATE
-388 LSAFLASGAGTR
+388 LGAFLAAGAGKR

-422 RDDAAVYIDLASQDA
+422 RDDAAVYIDLAAQDA
-437 EAENVL
+437 AAENVL
-443 AEWLRDA
+443 ADWLRDA
-450 QAPKVMH
+450 EAPKVLH

-505 ISISPE
+505 ISISSE

-517 LELSFDGDDAAAS
+517 LELSFDGDDAAAAD
-530 GALVQAAAVVQALS
+530 ALVQVAAVVQALS
-544 RHFESELKERKAEDL
+544 RFFESELTERKAADL
-559 LTTLELPVS
+559 LATLELPVS

-579 AIDMPRLE
+579 AIDMPRMD
-587 EQLADLSKV
+587 EQLADLAKV

-614 GSPKQLQTVLFE
+614 GSPKQLQTVLFD

-683 DDGRIHTTYAQNVA
+683 EDGRIHTTYAQNVA

-722 RGIFVVSDG
+722 RGIFVVSEG

-772 SNIFHVPTEEVT
+772 SNIFHVPTDQVT

-835 LRGVVDQARVDGY
+835 LRGVVDQARIDGY

-894 LGVHSELEAQGLK
+894 LGVHSELAAQGLK

-920 EVANGERAAV
+920 EVAAGEREAV

-937 MGAAAQLTVPL
+937 MAGAADLSVPL
-948 DVQIGVGSS
+948 DVQIGVGPS
-957 WYEAGH
+957 WYDAGH

>member
-1 MPTRLAP
+1 

-14 PAPFPFETADLQDD
+14 PAPFPSET
-28 AAVKTNAG
+28 V
-36 ADAALPTD
+36 ALEAD
-44 AALQDVKVPPP
+44 AALQDIKVRPPA
-55 GDRSVSAT
+55 GGQVSAT

-69 ITDQPRLL
+69 ITSQPRLL

-117 LIKEQKPTHVAVA
+117 LIKEQQPTHIAVA

-155 MEMSGQIDLIDKVMQ
+155 REMSGQIDLIDKVMQ
-170 AWGIKTIKM
+170 AWGIKTIKL

-191 AAMGEKAGYEVLLV
+191 SVMGEKAGFEVLLV

-231 PRLDTAAIQEKYFV
+231 PRLDAAAIQEKYFV

-259 SADNLP
+259 SSDNLP
-265 GIPGVGPK
+265 GVPGVGPK

-286 GVLENADAI
+286 GVLEHLDKI

-304 ENVEAVKRNRRLN
+304 ENVEDVKRNRRLN

-323 DLPLTLD
+323 ELPVTLE
-330 DLAEPRPDEAALEQ
+330 DLADPRPDEAALEQ
-344 LFDDLEFKTIR
+344 LFDELEFKTIR
-355 TRLFALYSSEELES
+355 ARLFALYGSEDLEP
-369 AERESIDTPDFTTP
+369 AERENVDVPEYVTPST
-383 AGATE
+383 AAE
-388 LSAFLASGAGTR
+388 LSAFLAAGAGKR

-422 RDDAAVYIDLASQDA
+422 RDDAAAYIDLTAQDA
-437 EAENVL
+437 GAENVL
-443 AEWLRDA
+443 AEWLRDEE
-450 QAPKVMH
+450 APKVMH

-478 DTSISGYLIQPDR
+478 DTSVSGYLIQPDR
-491 RTYELSELAQHHLN
+491 RTYELAELAQHHLN
-505 ISISPE
+505 ISISSE

-517 LELSFDGDDAAAS
+517 LELSFDGDDAAAAD
-530 GALVQAAAVVQALS
+530 ALVHVAAVVQALS
-544 RHFESELKERKAEDL
+544 RFFESELTERKAADL
-559 LTTLELPVS
+559 LATLELPVS

-579 AIDMPRLE
+579 AIDMPRMD
-587 EQLADLSKV
+587 EQIADLGKV
-596 IDNAQEL
+596 IDNAQEQ

-683 DDGRIHTTYAQNVA
+683 EDGRIHTTYAQNVA

-722 RGIFVVSDG
+722 RGIFVVSEG

-772 SNIFHVPTEEVT
+772 SNIFHVPTDQVT

-815 DEARTLMKDYFDRFG
+815 DEARTLMKEYFDRFG

-835 LRGVVDQARVDGY
+835 LRGVVDQARIDGY

-894 LGVHSELEAQGLK
+894 LGVHSELAAQGLK

-920 EVANGERAAV
+920 EVAAGEREAV
-930 EKLVTEQ
+930 ERLVTEQ
-937 MGAAAQLTVPL
+937 MAGAADLSVPL
-948 DVQIGVGSS
+948 DVQIGVGPS
-957 WYEAGH
+957 WYDAGH

>member
-1 MPTRLAP
+1 MGTRLAP

-14 PAPFPFETADLQDD
+14 PALAPSAADILPAPDSESVTA
-28 AAVKTNAG
+28 AKPARKTTRTAE
-36 ADAALPTD
+36 P
-44 AALQDVKVPPP
+44 
-55 GDRSVSAT
+55 VSAT

-143 YSEYKGGRNETP
+143 YSDYKGGRNETP
-155 MEMSGQIDLIDKVMQ
+155 REMSGQIDLIDKVMQ

-259 SADNLP
+259 TADNLP
-265 GIPGVGPK
+265 GVPGVGPK

-286 GVLENADAI
+286 GVLEHLDAI
-295 GGKVGDALR
+295 GGKVGDSLR
-304 ENVEAVKRNRRLN
+304 ENVEDVKRNRRLN

-323 DLPLTLD
+323 DLPVTLD
-330 DLAEPRPDEAALEQ
+330 ELAEPRPDEAALEQ

-355 TRLFALYSSEELES
+355 TRLFALYSSEDVES
-369 AERESIDTPDFTTP
+369 AERESVDTPDYVIP
-383 AGATE
+383 ADAAE
-388 LSAFLASGAGTR
+388 LGAFLAAGAGKR
-400 SAVAVDLVPGRIGED
+400 SAVAVDQVPGRIGED
-415 AAALAIV
+415 ASALAIV
-422 RDDAAVYIDLASQDA
+422 RDDAAVYIDLAAQDA
-437 EAENVL
+437 AAENVL
-443 AEWLRDA
+443 ADWLRDGES
-450 QAPKVMH
+450 PKVMH
-457 GYKAALKALS
+457 GYKAAIKALS

-491 RTYELSELAQHHLN
+491 RTYELAELAQHHLN

-517 LELSFDGDDAAAS
+517 LELSFDGDDAAAA
-530 GALVQAAAVVQALS
+530 GELVRVAAVVQTLS
-544 RHFESELKERKAEDL
+544 RYFESELTERKAADL

-579 AIDMPRLE
+579 AIDMPRMDD
-587 EQLADLSKV
+587 QLADLAKV

-614 GSPKQLQTVLFE
+614 GSPKQLQTVLFD

-672 QMLESL
+672 QMLETL

-683 DDGRIHTTYAQNVA
+683 EDGRIHTTYAQNVA

-722 RGIFVVSDG
+722 RGIFVVSEG

-752 GDAGLIQAYKE
+752 GDAGLIQAYKD

-772 SNIFHVPTEEVT
+772 SNIFHVPTDQVT

-815 DEARTLMKDYFDRFG
+815 DEARTLMKEYFDRFG

-835 LRGVVDQARVDGY
+835 LRGVVDQARIDGY

-894 LGVHSELEAQGLK
+894 LGVHAELAAQGLK

-920 EVANGERAAV
+920 EVAAGERAAV

-937 MGAAAQLTVPL
+937 MAAAADLSVPL
-948 DVQIGVGSS
+948 DVQIGVGPS
-957 WYEAGH
+957 WYDAGH

>member
-1 MPTRLAP
+1 M
-8 VSETTK
+8 SETTK
-14 PAPFPFETADLQDD
+14 PAPFPSASETLQEV
-28 AAVKTNAG
+28 AAPSPAS
-36 ADAALPTD
+36 
-44 AALQDVKVPPP
+44 
-55 GDRSVSAT
+55 RSVSAT

-69 ITDQPRLL
+69 LTDQPRLL

-143 YSEYKGGRNETP
+143 YSDYKGGRNETP
-155 MEMSGQIDLIDKVMQ
+155 REMSGQIDLIDKVMQ

-231 PRLDTAAIQEKYFV
+231 PRLDAAAIQEKYFV

-265 GIPGVGPK
+265 GVPGVGPK

-286 GVLENADAI
+286 GVLEHLDAI

-304 ENVEAVKRNRRLN
+304 KNVEDVKRNRRLN

-323 DLPLTLD
+323 DLPVTLD
-330 DLAEPRPDEAALEQ
+330 ELAEPRPDEAALEQ

-355 TRLFALYSSEELES
+355 TRLFALYSSEEVES
-369 AERESIDTPDFTTP
+369 AEREDIGTPDFVTP
-383 AGATE
+383 AGAAE
-388 LSAFLASGAGTR
+388 LSAFLAAGAGQR

-422 RDDAAVYIDLASQDA
+422 RDGAAAYIDLAGQDA
-437 EAENVL
+437 DAENVL
-443 AEWLRDA
+443 ADWLRDGNS
-450 QAPKVMH
+450 PKVMH
-457 GYKAALKALS
+457 GYKAALKALTA
-467 SRGLGLEGVVD
+467 RGLELEGVVD

-491 RTYELSELAQHHLN
+491 RTYELAELAQHHLN
-505 ISISPE
+505 ISLSSD

-517 LELSFDGDDAAAS
+517 LELAFDGDDSAAA
-530 GALVQAAAVVQALS
+530 GPLVQVAAVVHSLS
-544 RHFESELKERKAEDL
+544 RYFESELKERKAEDL

-579 AIDMPRLE
+579 AISMPLME
-587 EQLADLSKV
+587 DQLADLSKV

-614 GSPKQLQTVLFE
+614 GSPKQLQTVLFD

-683 DDGRIHTTYAQNVA
+683 EDGRIHTTYAQNVA

-722 RGIFVVSDG
+722 RGIFVVSEG
-731 YDCLLSADYSQI
+731 YECLLSADYSQI

-752 GDAGLIQAYKE
+752 GDAGLIQAYKD

-772 SNIFHVPTEEVT
+772 SNIFHVPTDQVT

-894 LGVHSELEAQGLK
+894 LGVHAELAARGLK

-920 EVANGERAAV
+920 EVAKGEREAV
-930 EKLVTEQ
+930 EQLVTEQ
-937 MGAAAQLTVPL
+937 MGSAADLSVPL
-948 DVQIGVGSS
+948 DVQIGVGPS
-957 WYEAGH
+957 WYDAGH

>member
-1 MPTRLAP
+1 

-14 PAPFPFETADLQDD
+14 PAPIPSTTQTLQDIPVFSPD
-28 AAVKTNAG
+28 A
-36 ADAALPTD
+36 P
-44 AALQDVKVPPP
+44 
-55 GDRSVSAT
+55 SVSAT
-63 EAPVIP
+63 EAPVVP
-69 ITDQPRLL
+69 LTEQPRLL

-91 LPADKFSTANGQHTN
+91 LPADKFSTARGQHTN

-143 YSEYKGGRNETP
+143 YSDYKGGRNETP
-155 MEMSGQIDLIDKVMQ
+155 REMSGQIDLIDQVMG

-205 TGDRDAFQ
+205 SGDRDAFQ

-224 RKGVSDI
+224 KKGVSDI
-231 PRLDTAAIQEKYFV
+231 PRMDAAAVEDKYFV
-245 TPPQYSDLA
+245 SPSRYSDLA

-259 SADNLP
+259 TADNLP
-265 GIPGVGPK
+265 GVPGVGPK

-286 GVLENADAI
+286 GVLEHLDAI
-295 GGKVGDALR
+295 GGKVGDSLR
-304 ENVEAVKRNRRLN
+304 ANVDAVKRNRKLN
-317 RLHTDL
+317 QLHTDL
-323 DLPLTLD
+323 DLPVTLD
-330 DLAEPRPDEAALEQ
+330 ELADPRPDQQALEE
-344 LFDDLEFKTIR
+344 LFDELEFKTIR
-355 TRLFALYSSEELES
+355 TRLFDLYATE
-369 AERESIDTPDFTTP
+369 APAPEREALETKDFATLTE
-383 AGATE
+383 AGA
-388 LSAFLASGAGTR
+388 LRAFLEAGARQR
-400 SAVAVDLVPGRIGED
+400 SALAVDVLPGRIGED
-415 AAALAIV
+415 ADAVAIV
-422 RDDAAVYIDLASQDA
+422 RDDAAAYVDLTTLDA
-437 EAENVL
+437 DAENVL
-443 AEWLRDA
+443 AQWLRDA
-450 QAPKVMH
+450 GSLKVVH
-457 GYKAALKALS
+457 GYKAALKALAN
-467 SRGLGLEGVVD
+467 RGFGLEGVVD

-491 RTYELSELAQHHLN
+491 RTYELAELAQFHLN
-505 ISISPE
+505 VHITPE
-511 TAKAGQ
+511 AAKAGQ
-517 LELSFDGDDAAAS
+517 LELAFDDDAAAS
-530 GALVQAAAVVQALS
+530 GALVQVAAVVHKLS
-544 RHFESELKERKAEDL
+544 LFFESELKDRKAEDL
-559 LTTLELPVS
+559 LATLELPVA
-568 RVLADMELAGI
+568 RVLADMEKAGI
-579 AIDMPRLE
+579 AVSMELMD
-587 EQLADLSKV
+587 EQLADLARV
-596 IDNAQEL
+596 IDDAQEQ

-666 ESSKLR
+666 ESAKLR
-672 QMLESL
+672 QMVETL
-678 KKSVT
+678 KKSVAE
-683 DDGRIHTTYAQNVA
+683 DGRIHTTYAQNVA

-731 YDCLLSADYSQI
+731 YECLLSADYSQI

-752 GDAGLIQAYKE
+752 GDAGLIEAYRE

-772 SNIFHVPTEEVT
+772 SSIFHVPPAEVT

-815 DEARTLMKDYFDRFG
+815 DEARNLMKDYFDRFG

-862 TSTDRQLREN
+862 TSTDRQMREN

-894 LGVHSELEAQGLK
+894 LGVHSELAAQGLK

-920 EVANGERAAV
+920 EVATGEREAV

-937 MGAAAQLTVPL
+937 MAAAAELSVPL
-948 DVQIGVGSS
+948 EVQIGVGTS
-957 WYEAGH
+957 WYDAGH

>member
-1 MPTRLAP
+1 M
-8 VSETTK
+8 SETTK
-14 PAPFPFETADLQDD
+14 PAPSLSATDLLPASGPDTLPADPP
-28 AAVKTNAG
+28 AAKSSRGAG
-36 ADAALPTD
+36 
-44 AALQDVKVPPP
+44 
-55 GDRSVSAT
+55 VSAT

-69 ITDQPRLL
+69 LTDQPRLL

-91 LPADKFSTANGQHTN
+91 LPADKFSTSTGQHTN

-130 FDVSDETTHRKAE
+130 FDVSDDTTHRKAE
-143 YSEYKGGRNETP
+143 YDGYKGGRNETP
-155 MEMSGQIDLIDKVMQ
+155 REMSGQIDLIDKVMG

-179 PGYEADDILATL
+179 PGWEADDILATL
-191 AAMGEKAGYEVLLV
+191 AAKGEEAGYEVLLV
-205 TGDRDAFQ
+205 SGDRDTFQ

-231 PRLDTAAIQEKYFV
+231 PRMDADAIQEKYFV
-245 TPPQYSDLA
+245 SPARYSDLA

-259 SADNLP
+259 TADNLP
-265 GIPGVGPK
+265 GVPGVGPK

-286 GVLENADAI
+286 GVLEHLDSI

-304 ENVEAVKRNRRLN
+304 ENLENVKRNRRLN
-317 RLHTDL
+317 RLRTDL
-323 DLPLTLD
+323 DLPVSLE
-330 DLAEPRPDEAALEQ
+330 DLADPRPDQAALEE
-344 LFDDLEFKTIR
+344 LFDTLEFKTIR
-355 TRLFALYSSEELES
+355 TRLFALYGSETPE
-369 AERESIDTPDFTTP
+369 AERESIDTPDYVTP
-383 AGATE
+383 KDAAALEEFLAAGA
-388 LSAFLASGAGTR
+388 GKR

-415 AAALAIV
+415 AAAVAIV
-422 RDDAAVYIDLASQDA
+422 RDDAAAYIDLATQDA
-437 EAENVL
+437 AAENVL
-443 AEWLRDA
+443 AAWLRDPGA
-450 QAPKVMH
+450 AKVMH
-457 GYKAALKALS
+457 GFKAALKALS
-467 SRGLGLEGVVD
+467 ARGLELDGVVD

-491 RTYELSELAQHHLN
+491 RSYELAELAQHHLN
-505 ISISPE
+505 IAVSAE
-511 TAKAGQ
+511 AAKAGQ
-517 LELSFDGDDAAAS
+517 LELAFDGDDAAAA
-530 GALVQAAAVVQALS
+530 GALVHVAAVVRELS
-544 RHFESELKERKAEDL
+544 RYFETELQERGAQDL

-579 AIDMPRLE
+579 AIDMERMD
-587 EQLADLSKV
+587 EQLADLAKV
-596 IDNAQEL
+596 IDNAKEQ

-626 ELQLPKTKK
+626 ELGLPKTKK

-678 KKSVT
+678 KKSVAA
-683 DDGRIHTTYAQNVA
+683 DGRIHTTYAQNVA

-722 RGIFVVSDG
+722 RGIFVVSEG
-731 YDCLLSADYSQI
+731 YECLLSADYSQI

-752 GDAGLIQAYKE
+752 GDAGLIQAYKD

-772 SNIFHVPTEEVT
+772 SNIFHVPTDQVT

-835 LRGVVDQARVDGY
+835 LRGVVDQARIDGY

-862 TSTDRQLREN
+862 TSSDRQLREN

-894 LGVHSELEAQGLK
+894 LGVAGALEDQGLK

-920 EVANGERAAV
+920 EVAEGEREVV

-937 MGAAAQLTVPL
+937 MGAAAQLSVPL
-948 DVQIGVGSS
+948 EVQIGIGSS
-957 WYEAGH
+957 WFEAGH

>member
-1 MPTRLAP
+1 M
-8 VSETTK
+8 SETTK
-14 PAPFPFETADLQDD
+14 PALSPSATDLLP
-28 AAVKTNAG
+28 AAEPESVV
-36 ADAALPTD
+36 AARP
-44 AALQDVKVPPP
+44 AATTSRAAQ
-55 GDRSVSAT
+55 SVSAT

-91 LPADKFSTANGQHTN
+91 LPADKFSTATGQHTN
-106 AIHGFTSMLIN
+106 AVHGFTSMLIN

-130 FDVSDETTHRKAE
+130 FDVSDDTTHRKAE
-143 YSEYKGGRNETP
+143 YDGYKGGRNETP
-155 MEMSGQIDLIDKVMQ
+155 REMSGQIDLIDKVMG

-179 PGYEADDILATL
+179 PGWEADDILATL

-205 TGDRDAFQ
+205 SGDRDAFQ

-231 PRLDTAAIQEKYFV
+231 PRMDADAIQEKYFV
-245 TPPQYSDLA
+245 SPAQYSDLA

-259 SADNLP
+259 TADNLP
-265 GIPGVGPK
+265 GVPGVGPK

-286 GVLENADAI
+286 GVLENLDAI

-304 ENVEAVKRNRRLN
+304 ANVEEVKRNRRLN

-323 DLPLTLD
+323 ELPVTLE
-330 DLAEPRPDEAALEQ
+330 DLADPRPDQAALED
-344 LFDDLEFKTIR
+344 LFDTLEFKTIR
-355 TRLFALYSSEELES
+355 TRLFALYGSEVTE
-369 AERESIDTPDFTTP
+369 AERESLDTPEFVTP
-383 AGATE
+383 SDAAE
-388 LSAFLASGAGTR
+388 LGAFLAAGAGKR
-400 SAVAVDLVPGRIGED
+400 SALAVDLVPGRIGED
-415 AAALAIV
+415 ATALAIV
-422 RDDAAVYIDLASQDA
+422 RDDAAAYIDLASQDA
-437 EAENVL
+437 AAENVL
-443 AEWLRDA
+443 AGWLRDA
-450 QAPKVMH
+450 GSPKVMH
-457 GYKAALKALS
+457 GFKAALKALTA
-467 SRGLGLEGVVD
+467 RGLDLEGVVD

-491 RTYELSELAQHHLN
+491 RSYELAELAQHHLN
-505 ISISPE
+505 ISVSTE
-511 TAKAGQ
+511 AAKAGQ
-517 LELSFDGDDAAAS
+517 LELAFDGDDAAAA
-530 GALVQAAAVVQALS
+530 GALVHEAAVVRALS
-544 RHFESELKERKAEDL
+544 HYFESELKERKAQDL

-568 RVLADMELAGI
+568 RVLATMELAGI
-579 AIDMPRLE
+579 AIDMQRMD
-587 EQLADLSKV
+587 EQLADLAKV
-596 IDNAQEL
+596 IDHAQEL

-614 GSPKQLQTVLFE
+614 GSPKQLQTVLFD
-626 ELQLPKTKK
+626 ELGLPKTKK

-683 DDGRIHTTYAQNVA
+683 EDGRIHTTYAQNVA

-722 RGIFVVSDG
+722 RGIFVVSEG
-731 YDCLLSADYSQI
+731 YECLLSADYSQI

-752 GDAGLIQAYKE
+752 GDAGLIQAYKD

-772 SNIFHVPTEEVT
+772 SNIFHVPTDQVT

-835 LRGVVDQARVDGY
+835 LRGVVDQARIDGY

-894 LGVHSELEAQGLK
+894 LGVSGALAEQGLK

-920 EVANGERAAV
+920 EVAKGEREAV

-937 MGAAAQLTVPL
+937 MGSAAQLSVPL
-948 DVQIGVGSS
+948 EVQIGIGTS

>member
-1 MPTRLAP
+1 M
-8 VSETTK
+8 SETTK
-14 PAPFPFETADLQDD
+14 PAPFPSETAVLD
-28 AAVKTNAG
+28 
-36 ADAALPTD
+36 ADAAALP
-44 AALQDVKVPPP
+44 DVSVPPSAA
-55 GDRSVSAT
+55 GRVSAT
-63 EAPVIP
+63 EAPVVP
-69 ITDQPRLL
+69 LTDQPRLL

-130 FDVSDETTHRKAE
+130 FDVSDDTTHRKAE

-155 MEMSGQIDLIDKVMQ
+155 REMSGQIDLIDKVMQ

-191 AAMGEKAGYEVLLV
+191 ATMGEKAGFEVLLV
-205 TGDRDAFQ
+205 SGDRDAFQ
-213 LITDNVFVLYP
+213 LITENVFVLYP

-231 PRLDTAAIQEKYFV
+231 PRMDAAAIQEKYFV

-259 SADNLP
+259 TSDNLP
-265 GIPGVGPK
+265 GVPGVGPK

-286 GVLENADAI
+286 GVLEHLDAI

-304 ENVEAVKRNRRLN
+304 ENVEDVKRNRRLN

-323 DLPLTLD
+323 ELPVTLE
-330 DLAEPRPDEAALEQ
+330 DLADPRPDEAALEQ
-344 LFDDLEFKTIR
+344 LFDELEFKTIR
-355 TRLFALYSSEELES
+355 ARLFDLYGSEDLEP
-369 AERESIDTPDFTTP
+369 AERESVDIPEYVTP
-383 AGATE
+383 ADAAQLT
-388 LSAFLASGAGTR
+388 AFLAAGAGKR

-415 AAALAIV
+415 AAAIAIV
-422 RDDAAVYIDLASQDA
+422 RDHAGVYIDLGAQDA

-443 AEWLRDA
+443 ADWLRDPA
-450 QAPKVMH
+450 SPKVMH
-457 GYKAALKALS
+457 GYKGALKALS

-491 RTYELSELAQHHLN
+491 RTYELAELAQHHLN
-505 ISISPE
+505 VSISPE
-511 TAKAGQ
+511 TSKAGQ
-517 LELSFDGDDAAAS
+517 LELAFDGDDAAAAD
-530 GALVQAAAVVQALS
+530 ALVQVAAVVQALS
-544 RHFESELKERKAEDL
+544 RHFESELVERKAGDL

-568 RVLADMELAGI
+568 RVLAEMETAGI
-579 AIDMPRLE
+579 AVDMQRMD
-587 EQLADLSKV
+587 EQLADLAKV

-614 GSPKQLQTVLFE
+614 GSPKQLQTVLFD

-643 AASLKNLLEKTGH
+643 AASLKGLLEKTGH

-683 DDGRIHTTYAQNVA
+683 EDGRIHTTYAQNVA

-731 YDCLLSADYSQI
+731 YECLLSADYSQI

-752 GDAGLIQAYKE
+752 GDAGLIQAYRD

-772 SNIFHVPTEEVT
+772 SNIFHVPTDQVT

-835 LRGVVDQARVDGY
+835 LRGVVDQARVDGF

-862 TSTDRQLREN
+862 TSTDRQRREN

-894 LGVHSELEAQGLK
+894 LGVQAELAAQGLT

-920 EVANGERAAV
+920 EVAPGEREAV

-937 MGAAAQLTVPL
+937 MGSAADLTVPL
-948 DVQIGVGSS
+948 DVQIGVGPS
-957 WYEAGH
+957 WYDAGH

>member
-1 MPTRLAP
+1 M
-8 VSETTK
+8 
-14 PAPFPFETADLQDD
+14 
-28 AAVKTNAG
+28 
-36 ADAALPTD
+36 
-44 AALQDVKVPPP
+44 
-55 GDRSVSAT
+55 
-63 EAPVIP
+63 
-69 ITDQPRLL
+69 

-91 LPADKFSTANGQHTN
+91 LPADKFSTATGQHTN
-106 AIHGFTSMLIN
+106 AVHGFTSMLIN

-130 FDVSDETTHRKAE
+130 FDVSDDTTHRKAE
-143 YSEYKGGRNETP
+143 YSDYKGGRNETP
-155 MEMSGQIDLIDKVMQ
+155 REMSGQIDLIDKVMG

-191 AAMGEKAGYEVLLV
+191 ATMGDKAGFEVLLV
-205 TGDRDAFQ
+205 SGDRDAFQ

-224 RKGVSDI
+224 KKGVSDI
-231 PRLDTAAIQEKYFV
+231 PRLDAVAIQEKYFV
-245 TPPQYSDLA
+245 TPAQYSDLA

-265 GIPGVGPK
+265 GVPGVGPK

-286 GVLENADAI
+286 GVLANIDSI
-295 GGKVGDALR
+295 GGKVGDSLR
-304 ENVEAVKRNRRLN
+304 ENVEDVKRNRRLN

-323 DLPLTLD
+323 ELPVTLEE
-330 DLAEPRPDEAALEQ
+330 LSEPRPDQAAIEE
-344 LFDDLEFKTIR
+344 LFDTLEFKTIR
-355 TRLFALYSSEELES
+355 TRLFALYGSEVAEP
-369 AERESIDTPDFTTP
+369 ERERLDTPDFVVP
-383 AGATE
+383 SNAAE
-388 LSAFLASGAGTR
+388 LAAFLDSGAGKR

-422 RDDAAVYIDLASQDA
+422 RADGAAYIDLAGQDA
-437 EAENVL
+437 AAENVL
-443 AEWLRDA
+443 AGWLRDA
-450 QAPKVMH
+450 AAPKVMH

-467 SRGLGLEGVVD
+467 NRGLGLDGVVD
-478 DTSISGYLIQPDR
+478 DTAISGYLIQPDR
-491 RTYELSELAQHHLN
+491 RSYELAELAQHHLN
-505 ISISPE
+505 IGVATE
-511 TAKAGQ
+511 AAKAGQ
-517 LELSFDGDDAAAS
+517 LELAFDGDTAAA
-530 GALVQAAAVVQALS
+530 GALVQVAAVVQALS
-544 RHFESELKERKAEDL
+544 RYFETELQERGAQDL

-579 AIDMPRLE
+579 AIDMARMD
-587 EQLADLSKV
+587 EQLADLAKV

-626 ELQLPKTKK
+626 ELGLPKTKK

-683 DDGRIHTTYAQNVA
+683 DDGRIHTSYAQNVA

-722 RGIFVVSDG
+722 RSIFVVSDG

-752 GDAGLIQAYKE
+752 GDAGLIQAYKD

-772 SNIFHVPTEEVT
+772 SNIFHVPTDQVT

-803 SFGLSKQLEISV
+803 SFGLSKQLEVSV

-835 LRGVVDQARVDGY
+835 LRGVVEQARIDGY

-894 LGVHSELEAQGLK
+894 LGVSGALAEQGLK

-920 EVANGERAAV
+920 EVAAGERDTV

-937 MGAAAQLTVPL
+937 MGAAARLTVPL
-948 DVQIGVGSS
+948 EVQIGVGSS